1 MALSADIIS
10 QFVKATNDH
19 DKTSKASTVY
29 GTAKIVNGKVYV
41 KIDGSDQLTPVTTVT
56 NVVEGERVTVQIKD
70 HTATATGNITSPAA
84 RGQEVVEV
92 SNKLGN
98 FQTVTTV
105 NFEAVNAEVTRIEGA
120 QAEFRLV
127 VADRFE
133 SDEVN
138 IRNLVAKDVEIEN
151 KLTADEADIKDLK
164 ADNAVVQ
171 NAVIKDLTA
180 EDGTVKNLNVKYA
193 NIDFTNIGQAAF
205 DYFYSKSGLIEELV
219 IGDGTVVKNLVGVTI
234 KGDLIEG
241 NTIKADKLVVLGSD
255 GLYYKLNFEAGNFA
269 SSEEVP
275 TDSLHGSIITAKSIT
290 AEKVSVHDLVAF
302 GATIGGFNITSDS
315 IYSEV
320 KDEEGN
326 ITRGIYLS
334 SDGQMNIGD
343 ATNYIKFV
351 QNEDGTYSLAISA
364 ADISYVLNGSQHSIS
379 DLGKIGEYVDIGTYE
394 DEPCI
399 LLGESDSDFKLII
412 TNTRIL
418 FMQGSTIPAYISNQS
433 LYVKKAVVEEELRL
447 GQFVWQV
454 RANGNMGLV
463 WQDVVEEVAD

>member
-10 QFVKATNDH
+10 QFVKVTNDR
-19 DKTSKASTVY
+19 DKSSKASTVY

-70 HTATATGNITSPAA
+70 HTATATGNITSPSA
-84 RGQEVVEV
+84 RGKEVVEV
-92 SNKLGN
+92 SNKLGS
-98 FQTVTTV
+98 FQSVTAV
-105 NFEAVNAEVTRIEGA
+105 NLEAVNAEITNLQGA
-120 QAEFRLV
+120 QADFRLV
-127 VADRFE
+127 VTDRLE
-133 SDEVN
+133 TAEASIGDLE
-138 IRNLVAKDVEIEN
+138 AKNVDIDG
-151 KLTADEADIKDLK
+151 KLTADRADIDDLK

-320 KDEEGN
+320 KDDEGN
-326 ITRGIYLS
+326 ITRGIYLNA
-334 SDGQMNIGD
+334 DGQISIGD
-343 ATNYIKFV
+343 ANNYIRFV
-351 QNEDGTYSLAISA
+351 ENDDGTYSLAISA

-379 DLGKIGEYVDIGTYE
+379 DLGKIGEYIDIGTYE

-399 LLGESDSDFKLII
+399 LLGETDSDFKLII
-412 TNTRIL
+412 TNTRIM
-418 FMQGSTIPAYISNQS
+418 FMQGATIPAYISNQS
-433 LYVKKAVVEEELRL
+433 LYIKKAVVEEELRL
-447 GQFVWQV
+447 GQFVWQI
-454 RANGNMGLV
+454 RSNGNMGLI
-463 WQDVVEEVAD
+463 WQDVIEEVAE